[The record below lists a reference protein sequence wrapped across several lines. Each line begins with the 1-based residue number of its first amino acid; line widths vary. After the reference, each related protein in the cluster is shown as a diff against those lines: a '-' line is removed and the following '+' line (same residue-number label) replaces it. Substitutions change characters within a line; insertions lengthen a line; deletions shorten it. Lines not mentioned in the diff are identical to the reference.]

1 MFHNQFKMINKKNVH
16 IWQIF
21 FKGIYLQIFD
31 YVEVYSIDA
40 HCVDIKWFCSYFFL
54 SPPGGGVAFWL
65 IQYEKLRYVP
75 IYTYILHINN
85 HSHLISGTNL
95 GLRKWALNAK
105 AWNI

>member
-1 MFHNQFKMINKKNVH
+1 MT
-16 IWQIF
+16 IF

-40 HCVDIKWFCSYFFL
+40 HCVDIKWFRSYFFL

-85 HSHLISGTNL
+85 HSHLISGTNI